1 MRSELH
7 CNSENTTCEKEHMYS
22 GIFTLNSYVM
32 KPVLQTLTYFN
43 LHSKEI
49 DVNTSAELEVNRRRI
64 GVKHSQLRF

>member
-7 CNSENTTCEKEHMYS
+7 CNSENTTCKKEHMYS

-49 DVNTSAELEVNRRRI
+49 DVNTSAELEVNRRRS